1 LGNAFL
7 FLIKPLSLT
16 IILPNF
22 ASNHRTVFNARGLYW
37 DSIYQAKCSIILIY
51 DMVQYHRRNKQLR
64 EILITK
70 FDKYNEFNS
79 KIGNKKCLPFSAHEH
94 PMIWN
99 QLSLRPELKFGGGI
113 NWFIIFFPVHVYL
126 YWCTFWTSYSFV

>member
-1 LGNAFL
+1 MGNAFL

-37 DSIYQAKCSIILIY
+37 DSIYQTKCSIILIY

-94 PMIWN
+94 PMI
-99 QLSLRPELKFGGGI
+99 
-113 NWFIIFFPVHVYL
+113 
-126 YWCTFWTSYSFV
+126 